1 MKKILLLVLTSLLF
15 GCATRFKPATVN
27 LSGETLIFNGDIYR
41 KSADEFL
48 AMIATHP
55 VRRVI
60 ITSQGGHVGPALDM
74 AEVIFQKKIDIEV
87 PIICLSSC
95 ANYIFLA
102 GHNKIISSVGL
113 VGWHGTVTHRKYL
126 DAIGK
131 MPIGKDESSLFD
143 GLPEREEQ
151 FYQTISTDSFLPW
164 FGKMDP
170 YNVKNFYFLSKE
182 DMELF
187 GVKNI
192 QVRGD
197 YAASDLSLLIQTKKV
212 GDYIFI
218 KADAAV
224 IESIRPLKPA
234 LH

>member
-1 MKKILLLVLTSLLF
+1 MKKILLIILTSLLF
-15 GCATRFKPATVN
+15 GCATKFQPATVHVF
-27 LSGETLIFNGDIYR
+27 GETVLFNGDIYR

-48 AMIATHP
+48 AVIAAHP

-60 ITSQGGHVGPALDM
+60 ITSGGGHVGPALDM
-74 AEVIFQKKIDIEV
+74 AEVIFQKKIDVEV

-95 ANYIFLA
+95 ANYIFPA

-113 VGWHGTVTHRKYL
+113 VGWHGTITHRKHL

-131 MPIGKDESSLFD
+131 TPIGKSELSLMD

-151 FYQTISTDSFLPW
+151 FYQAISTDSFLPW
-164 FGKMDP
+164 FGKMAP

-187 GVKNI
+187 GMKNI
-192 QVRGD
+192 QVRDD
-197 YAASDLSLLIQTKKV
+197 YTSSDLSLLIQTKKV
-212 GDYIFI
+212 GEYIFI
-218 KADAAV
+218 KADKAV
-224 IESIRPLKPA
+224 IESIRPTKPV